1 MQVERDMVRRVAR
14 VERLLA
20 RRMGLKR
27 GSLALRVKR
36 ARGALPDD
44 VRRDLMAMVAARQ
57 GAGHPK
63 IARQIDA
70 RAMAEAERRVT
81 RFLNGPV
88 LRDRRMRRRVRWTA
102 AMVLNLALVALGA
115 AWFAVWMGLV

>member
-1 MQVERDMVRRVAR
+1 MARRVAR

-44 VRRDLMAMVAARQ
+44 VRRDLMALVAARK